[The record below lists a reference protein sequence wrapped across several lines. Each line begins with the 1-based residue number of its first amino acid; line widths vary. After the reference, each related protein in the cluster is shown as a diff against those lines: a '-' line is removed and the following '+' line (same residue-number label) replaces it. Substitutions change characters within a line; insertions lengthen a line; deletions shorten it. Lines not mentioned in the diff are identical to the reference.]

1 MQLVGLLFYLYTL
14 HIHKQN
20 GKKKMPRK
28 RFRVIDNSTGE
39 KCKLLDG
46 EMIVMNN
53 SGVFLII
60 NDMNGYYTN
69 VQLLSDRFPRYDVV
83 WLEN

>member
-1 MQLVGLLFYLYTL
+1 
-14 HIHKQN
+14 
-20 GKKKMPRK
+20 MPRK
-28 RFRVIDNSTGE
+28 RFRVIDKSTGE

-53 SGVFLII
+53 SGVFFVI

-83 WLEN
+83 WLENL